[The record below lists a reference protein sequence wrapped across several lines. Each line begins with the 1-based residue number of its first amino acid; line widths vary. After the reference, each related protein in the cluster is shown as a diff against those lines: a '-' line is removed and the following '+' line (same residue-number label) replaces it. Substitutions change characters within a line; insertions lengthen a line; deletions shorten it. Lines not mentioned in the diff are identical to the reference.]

1 MRQNCASARGRP
13 LAVFF
18 LALVLLALPVLAD
31 GTYLQAQ
38 QFVSPQ
44 EIYVSG
50 TGSPDTATINLA
62 VQGVGRA
69 GRFPIDC
76 VFVIDTSA
84 TAQLATAKQFAF
96 DLMDTFS
103 EEDRVGVVTF
113 STTAQLAVPLG
124 SSRLAVKAAIAD
136 LETGG
141 KSAFGDALQIAR
153 QELLAD
159 GRPDAILVEVL
170 LTDGQNNA
178 GRDPSGEG
186 DVASEAGIKIVS
198 VGIGYLI
205 DSNLLEG
212 FAVKTDGLFF
222 KRILSSTIAKING
235 LLTVNAAGEDVIVNK
250 VLPSDV
256 RYVGATPSPT
266 RVSLNPDGTTSL
278 TFSVGKI
285 GLGEQWNTEITIQA
299 KHKGMLPTD
308 VGSSVSYVS
317 FRGVKNTIP
326 IPGNSL
332 SAIVPPAPP
341 SPPVA
346 GFSYSPASLS
356 TTDTVV
362 FGDRSTDADGQV
374 VAWTWDFGDG
384 AGSDAQSPQHSYS
397 HGGMYTVSLV
407 VKDNDGNTSSVDTQ
421 ELAVANAAPTAVF
434 KVTPADPRVAVSTL
448 FDASGSYDVDGLIA
462 SYAWDFD
469 GDGVFDVDSASSDVE
484 YTFTE
489 EGELTVTLKVTD
501 DEGASATVKKSLTI
515 LPSVSAIREI
525 DTCLADD
532 ETITGG
538 TVKVTITITANTVV
552 HGLSVHENIPAGWTF
567 AEAYNASATFRKETT
582 DWLFMETFEDG
593 DTRVIEYT
601 LTAPSTCSEPAK
613 AALGGIVQS
622 SSPRLSRMI
631 FGEDKVSFVPMLPI
645 KVVISRWDSEQAK
658 IDLCLPEQIS
668 FDQIQYAVSL
678 WLSGDPVTYTGDS
691 VVTLDD
697 IRDLIAYWLTDTSVH
712 DPLP

>member
-1 MRQNCASARGRP
+1 MRQNCVSARGRP

-18 LALVLLALPVLAD
+18 LALVLLALPVLAG

-38 QFVSPQ
+38 QSVNPQ
-44 EIYVSG
+44 EIYVAG
-50 TGSPDTATINLA
+50 TGSPDTANMNLV
-62 VQGVGRA
+62 VQGMGHA

-84 TAQLATAKQFAF
+84 TAQLASAKQFAF

-113 STTAQLAVPLG
+113 STMAQLAVPLS
-124 SSRLAVKAAIAD
+124 SSRLAVKTAIAD

-159 GRPDAILVEVL
+159 GRTDAILVEVL

-186 DVASEAGIKIVS
+186 EIASEAGIKIVS

-205 DSNLLEG
+205 DSNLLEE
-212 FAVKTDGLFF
+212 FASKTNGLFF
-222 KRILSSTIAKING
+222 KRILSSTIAKINS
-235 LLTVNAAGEDVIVNK
+235 LLTVNAAGENVIVNK
-250 VLPSDV
+250 VLPSDI
-256 RYVGATPSPT
+256 RYVGATPSPA
-266 RVSLNPDGTTSL
+266 RVISNPDRTTTL
-278 TFSVGKI
+278 TFNVGTI
-285 GLGEQWNTEITIQA
+285 GLGEEWKAEITIQA
-299 KHKGMLPTD
+299 AYKGALSTD
-308 VGSSVSYVS
+308 AGSTVSYVS
-317 FRGVKNTIP
+317 FRGVKNTIE
-326 IPGNSL
+326 IPSNSL
-332 SAIVPPAPP
+332 SAILPPAPP

-346 GFSYSPASLS
+346 GFSYLPASLS

-362 FGDRSTDADGQV
+362 FGDGSTDADGQV
-374 VAWTWDFGDG
+374 VAWAWDFGDG
-384 AGSDAQSPQHSYS
+384 TGSDAQSPQHSYS
-397 HGGMYTVSLV
+397 HSGIYTVALV
-407 VKDNDGNTSSVDTQ
+407 VNDDDGNTSPVATQ
-421 ELAVANAAPTAVF
+421 EIVVANAAPTAVF

-469 GDGVFDVDSASSDVE
+469 NDGVSDVDSASSEVE
-484 YTFTE
+484 YTFAE
-489 EGELTVTLKVTD
+489 SGDLTVTLKVTD
-501 DEGASATVKKSLTI
+501 DEGASAIAKKSLNI

-525 DTCLADD
+525 DTCLPGD
-532 ETITGG
+532 ETIIGG
-538 TVKVTITITANTVV
+538 TVKVTITITANTEV
-552 HGLSVHENIPAGWTF
+552 HGLTLHEDIPASWTF
-567 AEAYNASATFRKETT
+567 AEGYNASATFRKETT
-582 DWLFMETFEDG
+582 DWLFMETLEDG

-613 AALGGIVQS
+613 AALGGIVRS

-631 FGEDKVSFVPMLPI
+631 FGEDKVSLVPTLPI
-645 KVVISRWDSEQAK
+645 NVVISRWDSEQGK
-658 IDLCLPEQIS
+658 INLCLPEQIS

-678 WLSGDPVTYTGDS
+678 WLSGGSVTYTGDK